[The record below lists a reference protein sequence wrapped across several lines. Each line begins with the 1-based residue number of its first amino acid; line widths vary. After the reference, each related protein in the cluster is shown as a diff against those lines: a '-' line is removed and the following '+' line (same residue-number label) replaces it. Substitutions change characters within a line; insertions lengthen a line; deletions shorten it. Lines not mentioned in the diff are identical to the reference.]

1 MKESK
6 IRILLVSE
14 NPGYVQTVLNAHT
27 GCENTITLDT
37 AESLSEGLSRF
48 MHDGVEAILLHLPQ
62 KDLFKAL
69 ESLREL
75 GIRLPVIALI
85 RSGDEDS
92 WVRAIKE
99 GAHNYLFENTVDM
112 DSLVRSVRFAAESCR
127 ITEDLKEA
135 NLKIRE
141 HEKSVFEI
149 ESLKEIID
157 KYGSAAHE
165 LNQPLTALL
174 GSIYLMNLDRNDPEK
189 FSRHMERIDDSGR
202 RISAIVKK
210 IQAMRHEKNKYY
222 LGNASLKNPDQ
233 MPMPGV
239 EVADNNFEDL
249 NNLFRTVQ
257 ARCNGAAI

>member
-1 MKESK
+1 MKKSK
-6 IRILLVSE
+6 TRILLISE
-14 NPGYVQTVLNAHT
+14 NPGHVQAVVNAHP
-27 GCENTITLDT
+27 GYEDTITLDT

-48 MHDGVEAILLHLPQ
+48 MHDGVESILLHLPQ
-62 KDLFKAL
+62 LALFKAL
-69 ESLREL
+69 ETLREL

-85 RSGDEDS
+85 RGGEEDS

-99 GAHNYLFENTVDM
+99 GAHNYLFENTLDM

-127 ITEDLKEA
+127 ITEGLKEA

-141 HEKSVFEI
+141 NEKSASEI
-149 ESLKEIID
+149 EGLKGIID
-157 KYGSAAHE
+157 KYGTVAHE

-174 GSIYLMNLDRNDPEK
+174 GSIYLMKLDRNDPEK
-189 FSRHMERIDDSGR
+189 FSRHMERIDDSGK

-222 LGNASLKNPDQ
+222 LGNASINKPDQ
-233 MPMPGV
+233 RPISGA
-239 EVADNNFEDL
+239 EVAENNFEDL

-257 ARCNGAAI
+257 ARCNGTAP